1 MNDLNR
7 SLEPS
12 TGVPE
17 RTGSSIDFNTPRLQ
31 RKRRRRALVD
41 RLTRWLVGFGGLA
54 VLGAITLIFFF
65 LAYVV
70 MPLFQGANLS
80 AGTPIKPA
88 WLADAGQ
95 PMMLSIE
102 EQNQVALRLS
112 DTGQVMFFNLAD
124 GTLLDRSVLPLPAGT
139 RVISI
144 GRDQPGNPVVIVGL
158 SNGQA
163 LVLRHTYKV
172 TYPQGRKTI
181 TPAIEY
187 PYGTAPITLDPQ
199 GRALEHVSLG
209 VGSGQVILAGSSGAL
224 LHVLALTPAPDSTVA
239 DTPEAAVPG
248 NDPVRV
254 AMRIGLP
261 QMTERVKAIFVD
273 PRQQWLYVLNGR
285 AQADVFDLRDHSL
298 NGRYKLS
305 EDAASEITASSLLVG
320 GISLMLGD
328 SKGGLTQW
336 FMARDGD
343 GEQRLKRIRSFQLA
357 DQPIIQI
364 RAEQRRKG
372 FVALDQGGQLGVF
385 HSTAHRRLLVQP
397 VAPGSAL
404 LTLSPRANR
413 VLVESDGQLQPWVLD
428 NPHPEVSWS
437 ALWEKTW
444 YEHYDAPSYVWQ
456 STAAN
461 SDFEPKLSL
470 APLAFGT
477 LKAAFYAMLLAAPL
491 AIAAAVYTAYFMAP
505 GMRRKVKPVIELM
518 EAMPTVILGF
528 FAGLF
533 LAPYVE
539 GHLPGIFSLLI
550 FTPLGILLAGFGW
563 SRLPERIRLRLPDG
577 YESAILLPVILL
589 AGGLALF
596 LSPFMEN
603 WWFGG
608 DMRLWISHDLGITY
622 DQRNALVVGLAMGF
636 AVIPNIYS
644 IAEDA
649 IFSVPRSL
657 TLGSLALG
665 ATAWQTLTRV
675 VILTASPGIFSA
687 LMIGMG
693 RAVGET
699 MIVLMATGNT
709 PVMEMNL
716 FEGLRTLAANVA
728 VEMPESEVGGSHY
741 RVLFLSALVL
751 LVFTFAMNTAA
762 ELIRQRLR
770 KRYSSL

>member
-1 MNDLNR
+1 MNDLANSPMTPTSPPKR
-7 SLEPS
+7 
-12 TGVPE
+12 
-17 RTGSSIDFNTPRLQ
+17 IDFNTPEMQ
-31 RKRRRRALVD
+31 RKRRIRALKD
-41 RLTRWLVGFGGLA
+41 RFTRWYVLVGGLA
-54 VLGAITLIFFF
+54 VLAAITLIFFF

-70 MPLFQGANLS
+70 VPLFKGADL
-80 AGTPIKPA
+80 TVEPPLHPA
-88 WLADAGQ
+88 WLQDAGK
-95 PMMLSIE
+95 PLVYALE
-102 EQNQVALRLS
+102 EQNEAGMRVSEQGTAL
-112 DTGQVMFFNLAD
+112 FFNAHTGEELSRTA
-124 GTLLDRSVLPLPAGT
+124 LPIPAGVT
-139 RVISI
+139 VTASAK
-144 GRDQPGNPVVIVGL
+144 DQPGAPLVVLGL

-163 LVLRHTYKV
+163 LVFRHTYRV
-172 TYPQGRKTI
+172 TYPDGNKTV

-187 PYGTAPITLDPQ
+187 PYGNAPIELDPQ
-199 GRALEHVSLG
+199 GRALERVSINASDSSL
-209 VGSGQVILAGSSGAL
+209 ILAGSTGDQ
-224 LHVLALTPAPDSTVA
+224 LHVLQLTREENMMTGEVA
-239 DTPEAAVPG
+239 NEQK
-248 NDPVRV
+248 
-254 AMRIGLP
+254 RIELP
-261 QMTERVKAIFVD
+261 QMNQAVKAIFID
-273 PRQQWLYVLNGR
+273 PRQQWLYVINGR
-285 AQADVFDLRDHSL
+285 AQVDVFSLRDRSM

-305 EDAASEITASSLLVG
+305 ENADTQITASAQLVG
-320 GISLMLGD
+320 GISLIIGD
-328 SKGGLTQW
+328 SRGGLAQW
-336 FMARDGD
+336 FMARDED
-343 GEQRLKRIRSFQLA
+343 GEPRLKQIRTFQMGHA
-357 DQPIIQI
+357 PIIQI
-364 RAEQRRKG
+364 SSEQRRKG
-372 FVALDQGGQLGVF
+372 FTALDASGQLGVF
-385 HSTAHRRLLVQP
+385 HSTAHRTLLVEP
-397 VAPGSAL
+397 VVDGAGIYAMA
-404 LTLSPRANR
+404 PRANK
-413 VLVESDGQLQPWVLD
+413 LMVETNGALQPLTLH

-437 ALWEKTW
+437 SMWSKVW
-444 YEHYDAPSYVWQ
+444 YENYDKPAYVWQ

-461 SDFEPKLSL
+461 TDFEPKMSL
-470 APLAFGT
+470 APLTFGT

-491 AIAAAVYTAYFMAP
+491 AIAAAIYTAYFMAP

-539 GHLPGIFSLLI
+539 GHLPGIFSLLLL
-550 FTPLGILLAGFGW
+550 TPLGILSAGFVV
-563 SRLPERIRLRLPDG
+563 SRLPESIRLRIPDG
-577 YESAILLPVILL
+577 WESAILIPVILL
-589 AGGLALF
+589 VGWFALYM
-596 LSPFMEN
+596 SPFLET

-608 DMRLWISHDLGITY
+608 DMRLWISNDLGITY

-649 IFSVPRSL
+649 VFSVPRGL

-665 ATAWQTLTRV
+665 ATPWQTLTRV

-751 LVFTFAMNTAA
+751 LLFTFVMNTAA

-770 KRYSSL
+770 KKYSSL

>member
-1 MNDLNR
+1 MNDLANSPMTPTSPPKR
-7 SLEPS
+7 
-12 TGVPE
+12 
-17 RTGSSIDFNTPRLQ
+17 IDFNTPEMQ
-31 RKRRRRALVD
+31 RKRRIRALKD
-41 RLTRWLVGFGGLA
+41 RFTRWYVLVGGLA
-54 VLGAITLIFFF
+54 VLAAITLIFFF

-70 MPLFQGANLS
+70 VPLFKGADL
-80 AGTPIKPA
+80 TVEPPLHPA
-88 WLADAGQ
+88 WLQDAGK
-95 PMMLSIE
+95 PLVYALE
-102 EQNQVALRLS
+102 EQNEAGMRVSEQGVAL
-112 DTGQVMFFNLAD
+112 FFNAHTGEELSR
-124 GTLLDRSVLPLPAGT
+124 TSLPIPAGVT
-139 RVISI
+139 VTASAK
-144 GRDQPGNPVVIVGL
+144 DQPGTPLVVLGL

-163 LVLRHTYKV
+163 LVFRHTYRV
-172 TYPQGRKTI
+172 TYPGGNKTI

-187 PYGTAPITLDPQ
+187 PYGDAPIALDPQ
-199 GRALEHVSLG
+199 GRALERVSLNA
-209 VGSGQVILAGSSGAL
+209 SDASLILAGSTGDQL
-224 LHVLALTPAPDSTVA
+224 NVLQLTREESMMTGEV
-239 DTPEAAVPG
+239 TNEQK
-248 NDPVRV
+248 
-254 AMRIGLP
+254 RIELP
-261 QMTERVKAIFVD
+261 QMNQAVKAIFID
-273 PRQQWLYVLNGR
+273 PRQQWLYVINGR
-285 AQADVFDLRDHSL
+285 AQADVFSLRDRSM

-305 EDAASEITASSLLVG
+305 ENADTQITASAQLVG
-320 GISLMLGD
+320 GISLIIGD
-328 SKGGLTQW
+328 SKGGLAQW
-336 FMARDGD
+336 FMARDED
-343 GEQRLKRIRSFQLA
+343 GEPRLK
-357 DQPIIQI
+357 QI
-364 RAEQRRKG
+364 RTFQMGHSPIVQISSEQRRKG
-372 FVALDQGGQLGVF
+372 FTALDASGQLGVF
-385 HSTAHRRLLVQP
+385 HSTAHRMLLVEQ
-397 VAPGSAL
+397 VVDGPGIYA
-404 LTLSPRANR
+404 LSPRANR
-413 VLVESDGQLQPWVLD
+413 LMVEANGALQPLSLH

-437 ALWEKTW
+437 SMWSKVW
-444 YEHYDAPSYVWQ
+444 YENYDKPAYVWQ

-461 SDFEPKLSL
+461 TDFEPKMSL
-470 APLAFGT
+470 APLTFGT

-491 AIAAAVYTAYFMAP
+491 AIAAAIYTAYFMAP

-539 GHLPGIFSLLI
+539 GHLPGIFSLLLL
-550 FTPLGILLAGFGW
+550 TPLGILSAGFLV
-563 SRLPERIRLRLPDG
+563 SRLPESIRLRIPDG
-577 YESAILLPVILL
+577 WESAILIPVILL
-589 AGGLALF
+589 VGWFALYM
-596 LSPFMEN
+596 SPFLEN

-608 DMRLWISHDLGITY
+608 DMRLWISNDLGITY

-649 IFSVPRSL
+649 VFSVPRGL

-665 ATAWQTLTRV
+665 ATPWQTLTRV

-751 LVFTFAMNTAA
+751 LLFTFVMNTAA

-770 KRYSSL
+770 KKYSSL

>member
-1 MNDLNR
+1 MNDLANSPMTPTSPPKR
-7 SLEPS
+7 
-12 TGVPE
+12 
-17 RTGSSIDFNTPRLQ
+17 IDFNTPEMQ
-31 RKRRRRALVD
+31 RKRRIRALKD
-41 RLTRWLVGFGGLA
+41 RFTRWYVLVGGLA
-54 VLGAITLIFFF
+54 VLAAITLIFFF

-70 MPLFQGANLS
+70 VPLFKGADL
-80 AGTPIKPA
+80 TVEPPLHPA
-88 WLADAGQ
+88 WLQDAGK
-95 PMMLSIE
+95 PLVYALE
-102 EQNQVALRLS
+102 EQNEAGMRVSEQGVAL
-112 DTGQVMFFNLAD
+112 FFNAQTGEELSR
-124 GTLLDRSVLPLPAGT
+124 TSLPIPAGVT
-139 RVISI
+139 VTASAK
-144 GRDQPGNPVVIVGL
+144 DQPGTPLVVLGL

-163 LVLRHTYKV
+163 LVFRHTYRV
-172 TYPQGRKTI
+172 TYPGGNKTI

-187 PYGTAPITLDPQ
+187 PYGDAPIALDPQ
-199 GRALEHVSLG
+199 GRALERVSLNA
-209 VGSGQVILAGSSGAL
+209 SDASLILAGSTGDQL
-224 LHVLALTPAPDSTVA
+224 NVLQLTREESMMTGEV
-239 DTPEAAVPG
+239 TNEQK
-248 NDPVRV
+248 
-254 AMRIGLP
+254 RIELP
-261 QMTERVKAIFVD
+261 QMNQAVKAIFID
-273 PRQQWLYVLNGR
+273 PRQQWLYVINGR
-285 AQADVFDLRDHSL
+285 AQADVFSLRDRSM

-305 EDAASEITASSLLVG
+305 ENADTQITASAQLVG
-320 GISLMLGD
+320 GISLIIGD
-328 SKGGLTQW
+328 SKGGLAQW
-336 FMARDGD
+336 FMARDED
-343 GEQRLKRIRSFQLA
+343 GEPRLK
-357 DQPIIQI
+357 QI
-364 RAEQRRKG
+364 RTFQMGHSPIVQISSEQRRKG
-372 FVALDQGGQLGVF
+372 FTALDASGQMGVF
-385 HSTAHRRLLVQP
+385 HSTAHRTLLVEQ
-397 VAPGSAL
+397 VVDGPGIYA
-404 LTLSPRANR
+404 LSPRANR
-413 VLVESDGQLQPWVLD
+413 LMVEANGALQPLSLH

-437 ALWEKTW
+437 SMWSKVW
-444 YEHYDAPSYVWQ
+444 YENYDKPAYVWQ

-461 SDFEPKLSL
+461 TDFEPKMSL
-470 APLAFGT
+470 APLTFGT

-491 AIAAAVYTAYFMAP
+491 AIAAAIYTAYFMAP

-539 GHLPGIFSLLI
+539 GHLPGIFSLLLL
-550 FTPLGILLAGFGW
+550 TPLGILSAGFLV
-563 SRLPERIRLRLPDG
+563 SRLPESIRLRIPDG
-577 YESAILLPVILL
+577 WESAILIPVILL
-589 AGGLALF
+589 VGWFALYM
-596 LSPFMEN
+596 SPFLET

-608 DMRLWISHDLGITY
+608 DMRLWISNDLGITY

-649 IFSVPRSL
+649 VFSVPRGL

-665 ATAWQTLTRV
+665 ATPWQTLTRV

-751 LVFTFAMNTAA
+751 LLFTFVMNTAA

-770 KRYSSL
+770 KKYSSL